1 MDDEL
6 GRWMD
11 ENEMLREA
19 VSQLPGGGAG
29 VGSAPQP
36 QQQAAPPPPEQ
47 VAPSELKALQT
58 KCKELQKRVTASLKE
73 RERAE
78 ADKVAIFSE
87 MNEAVQKLE
96 AELAREKSKSAKAEK
111 LHVRTREDLALANAE
126 VLRLR
131 AKVEG

>member
-1 MDDEL
+1 M
-6 GRWMD
+6 
-11 ENEMLREA
+11 
-19 VSQLPGGGAG
+19 
-29 VGSAPQP
+29 
-36 QQQAAPPPPEQ
+36 
-47 VAPSELKALQT
+47 
-58 KCKELQKRVTASLKE
+58 TASLKE